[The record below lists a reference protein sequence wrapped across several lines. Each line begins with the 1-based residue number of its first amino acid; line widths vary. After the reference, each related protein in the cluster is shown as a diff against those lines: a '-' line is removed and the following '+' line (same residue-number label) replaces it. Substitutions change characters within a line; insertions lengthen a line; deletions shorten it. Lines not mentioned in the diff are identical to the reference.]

1 MNESEA
7 VGLLEKVLGFADAE
21 AVVATLDGGT
31 EASTRLADNA
41 ITQNSE
47 KSSGVLTVSCA
58 YGQSHGSAS
67 TEDLGEGSLKA
78 VVETAQ
84 GIAKRLP
91 ADPEYMPPLDASEAA
106 KYPDVDAFFEQTA
119 GLDPRKRAEQL
130 AAAARAVAGKGLR
143 LSGAY
148 LSGDRFEAVA
158 NSAGLRGYHRSTDA
172 EVHLT
177 ALGETGS
184 GWAEK
189 ASNNV
194 ADIDA
199 REVAGRALKI
209 AEAAQDPT
217 DLAPGKYTVIMS
229 PAAIAEML
237 LFLFWGGFEA
247 KAVDEGRTFLRGKL
261 GTKICGEEI
270 TIGSDPADRRCPGTP
285 FQEEGLTS
293 PTVAWIEH
301 GVLSNL
307 CYSRFWA
314 DKQGKE
320 ATGRPSNVIMQG
332 GETSVDEMIAS
343 TERGLLITRFWY
355 IRFVD
360 PMLPLVTGMTRDG
373 LFLIENGAVARAVKH
388 MRFNED
394 PLDMLSRVELMGRP
408 ERTGEYIGMLLP
420 ALKIRD
426 FNFTSTTRF

>member
-1 MNESEA
+1 MNEAEA
-7 VGLLEKVLGFADAE
+7 VGLLEKVLGLAAADAT
-21 AVVATLDGGT
+21 VVTLEGGT
-31 EASTRLADNA
+31 QASTRLADNA

-47 KSSGVLTVSCA
+47 KSNSVLTVSCA
-58 YGQSHGSAS
+58 YGRSHGSAS

-84 GIAKRLP
+84 AIAKRLP
-91 ADPEYMPPLDASEAA
+91 ADPEYMPPLDANETK
-106 KYPDVDAFFEQTA
+106 KYADVDAFFAETA
-119 GLDPRKRAEQL
+119 GLEPLARAEQL
-130 AAAARAVAGKGLR
+130 AAAAKMVAGKGLR

-158 NSAGLRGYHRSTDA
+158 NSAGLRGFHRSTEA
-172 EVHLT
+172 GVHLT

-189 ASNNV
+189 ISNSA

-199 REVAGRALKI
+199 NEVAERALKI

-237 LFLFWGGFEA
+237 AFLFWGGFEA

-261 GTKICGEEI
+261 GTKICGEET
-270 TIGSDPADRRCPGTP
+270 TIGSDPADPRCPGAS
-285 FQEEGLTS
+285 FQEEGLAS

-301 GVLSNL
+301 GILRNL

-314 DKQGKE
+314 SKQGKE

-332 GETSVDEMIAS
+332 GETSLDEMIAS
-343 TERGLLITRFWY
+343 TEKGLLITRFWY

-360 PMLPLVTGMTRDG
+360 PMMPLVTGMTRDG
-373 LFLIENGAVARAVKH
+373 LFSIENGAVAQAVKH

-394 PLDMLSRVELMGRP
+394 PLDMLRRVALMGRP
-408 ERTGEYIGMLLP
+408 ERTGEYIPMLIP
-420 ALKIRD
+420 ALKVRD
-426 FNFTSTTRF
+426 FNFTSTTKF